1 MGAAFSLLRSFA
13 ASLII
18 AVVTFVICVAGVFLG
33 KKFGMK
39 LADKATVLGGLVLVA
54 IGFLI
59 FFDVF

>member
-18 AVVTFVICVAGVFLG
+18 AVVTFAICVAGVFLG

-39 LADKATVLGGLVLVA
+39 LADKATILGGLVLVA

>member
-39 LADKATVLGGLVLVA
+39 LADKATILGGLILVA

>member
-18 AVVTFVICVAGVFLG
+18 AVVTFVICVTGVFLG